1 MLELVAALKY
11 GYRNPTGFRRWVK
24 VSKSG
29 KLLYTCGMGTWKSK
43 TDTNIYYS
51 IILYLSANIEKN
63 YWFQS
68 RYQMI

>member
-1 MLELVAALKY
+1 MLAVWEH
-11 GYRNPTGFRRWVK
+11 GNE
-24 VSKSG
+24 
-29 KLLYTCGMGTWKSK
+29 K

>member
-24 VSKSG
+24 VAKSG
-29 KLLYTCGMGTWKSK
+29 TLLYTYGMGTWKSK

-51 IILYLSANIEKN
+51 IILYFSANIEKN